1 MMPVTISVLFYYVS
15 VRSEFRIVM
24 PVTISVLFYYNT
36 FETQNPL
43 QTHVRTMCLCVLSSY
58 CDANYEFLCCS
69 IMCVRSEF
77 NIVMPVTISC
87 CSIMCLCVLSS
98 VL

>member
-24 PVTISVLFYYNT
+24 PVTI
-36 FETQNPL
+36 
-43 QTHVRTMCLCVLSSY
+43 Y
-58 CDANYEFLCCS
+58 CDA
-69 IMCVRSEF
+69 R
-77 NIVMPVTISC
+77 C
-87 CSIMCLCVLSS
+87 CSIMCLYVLSS

>member
-24 PVTISVLFYYNT
+24 PVTISVLFYY
-36 FETQNPL
+36 
-43 QTHVRTMCLCVLSSY
+43 VS
-58 CDANYEFLCCS
+58 
-69 IMCVRSEF
+69 VRSEF
-77 NIVMPVTISC
+77 HIVMPVRFLF
-87 CSIMCLCVLSS
+87 CSIMCLCVLSF